1 MNIGKF
7 VQKLAFITS
16 FPSWCDC
23 SRKKRQH
30 KYKNKLTHD
39 VYSRYTRSHPPSIV
53 RVKCWQLV
61 FRQMT
66 RPFTQSRRKG
76 CVPTFASVTPL
87 DIFFKENLGH
97 PPVVFVVFYGQT
109 SPEQRHRTTRN
120 CREPKK
126 LRPKKLWTS
135 ANSLVLEDFLPS
147 TGFGIII

>member
-39 VYSRYTRSHPPSIV
+39 VYSRYTRSYPPSIV

-66 RPFTQSRRKG
+66 RPFTQSRQKG

-97 PPVVFVVFYGQT
+97 PPAVFVVFYAQT

-126 LRPKKLWTS
+126 TEAKEIVDIGQFIGLGRFP
-135 ANSLVLEDFLPS
+135 P
-147 TGFGIII
+147 